1 MVKRK
6 EEKRKKG
13 EEMKVAYLVGKRKI
27 VIEEEKEPEIKNNND
42 VLVRIRCVGICG
54 SDVHYFL
61 EGRIGDQ
68 IVKDKIIVGH
78 EASGEVVEVG
88 KDVKKL
94 KKGDKVAIEPG
105 ISCGK
110 CEFCIKGKPNI
121 CPNVKF
127 LGTPPIN
134 GAFKEYI
141 VMPEENLIKIPDG
154 LGYEEG
160 VLAEPLAIG
169 IYAVRLSQLKI
180 GDDVA
185 ILGAGPIGLSI
196 LFSARESGANK
207 IFVSDL
213 IDERLKFSKRIGAD
227 FTINAKK
234 EDITEIVKKFTNNR
248 GVDISFEAAGKKET
262 FRQVI
267 HTSRI
272 GGKSVLVGIP
282 SEDTVEFEAHIM
294 RRKELELINVRRSA
308 FCTEIA
314 LNLLENT
321 NLPFKEIITHRYPFE
336 KIEDALNLVSEYRD
350 GVIKCVVNL

>member
-1 MVKRK
+1 MR
-6 EEKRKKG
+6 
-13 EEMKVAYLVGKRKI
+13 VAYLIDKKRI
-27 VIEEEKEPEIKNNND
+27 IFEERQIPEIKKGDD

-68 IVKDKIIVGH
+68 IVKDRIILGH
-78 EASGEVVEVG
+78 EASGEVVEIG
-88 KDVKKL
+88 ENVKNL

-110 CEFCIKGKPNI
+110 CESCIKGKPNT

-127 LGTPPIN
+127 LGTPPID
-134 GAFKEYI
+134 GAFREYI
-141 VMPEENLIKIPDG
+141 VMPESNLIKIPEG
-154 LGYEEG
+154 LGFEEG

-169 IYAVRLSQLKI
+169 IYSVKLSQIEI

-185 ILGAGPIGLSI
+185 ILGVGPIGLSI
-196 LFSARESGANK
+196 LFSVKESGAYR

-213 IDERLKFSKRIGAD
+213 IKERLEFAKKIGAD
-227 FTINAKK
+227 FTVDAGK
-234 EDITEIVKKFTNNR
+234 ENIVDIVKKMTDGR
-248 GVDISFEAAGKKET
+248 GVDISFESAGKRET

-272 GGKSVLVGIP
+272 GGKCLLVGIP
-282 SEDTVEFEAHIM
+282 AEDTVEFEAHIM
-294 RRKELELINVRRSA
+294 RRKELKLINVRRSA

-314 LNLLENT
+314 LNMIKNSKV
-321 NLPFKEIITHRYPFE
+321 PFKEIITHRYPFE
-336 KIEDALNLVSEYRD
+336 ELEEALNLVAEYRD
-350 GVIKCVVNL
+350 GVIKCLVYL